1 MWLVLEVLEVQ
12 LKFMVLMGL
21 QLPLLELVVVLV
33 LWVPEV

>member
-1 MWLVLEVLEVQ
+1 MRLVLEVLVVQ
-12 LKFMVLMGL
+12 AQFMVPMGL

>member
-1 MWLVLEVLEVQ
+1 MWLVLEVVGAQ
-12 LKFMVLMGL
+12 LSNMVPMGL

>member
-12 LKFMVLMGL
+12 AQFMVPMGL